1 MKRKLFFIL
10 LQIFLVGILLVGVL
24 LIWAS
29 FQPFENLASLLN
41 KLASD
46 GKFESF
52 TLSIYQTLK
61 LPLAVGGIVLA
72 SLAGFMLLRWG
83 KIKSRIQELPAQ
95 MKSFLAMLGKD
106 THSFIEDARSAM
118 ESLGWSGIA
127 ILGGLML
134 IALVMRLG
142 NLDLPL
148 SHDEAYTYTAFAS
161 KSIWHIV
168 SDYQLP
174 NNHVFLSILIHITT
188 RLLGDHLW
196 AIRLPTI
203 IAGALMVPVT
213 YWFAKRLYSHET
225 ALLSAALV
233 AIFPV
238 LIKYSVYAR
247 GYTFICLFTLLILA
261 LGDYVRVKKN
271 RFAWLLIVI
280 FSALG
285 FFTIPVMLFP
295 FGALYIWLLGSF
307 VIGDIRSYESK
318 LVFLRYWLV
327 SGFSTAFITVVLYLP
342 IIINNSDRF
351 FGNGFIA
358 PLEWDIFP
366 ITTWTR
372 LRNTWIEWTD
382 SVPLW
387 VAVLGVL
394 GVCVTLVLHKKFS
407 KQKFPLQFAFVIW
420 ITALLI
426 ARRPDMLPR
435 FWLFLAVPVLT
446 WAVAGIV
453 ELLRMIPVRIGKR
466 WSPAQTF
473 IGLVFA
479 FVVVQSLMVVPAIPS
494 KWESRDGMAHVTLY
508 LKDNV
513 QQDDLVTATS
523 ARLPALRY
531 YFDYYGIPKG
541 NIRQSGSF
549 RRAFIIVD
557 DKKVETLTSIAP
569 QYGFGIPAIDM
580 DTVKIVYQYEE
591 FTVYECYPA
600 P

>member
-10 LQIFLVGILLVGVL
+10 SKITLVGILLVGLL

-29 FQPFENLASLLN
+29 FQSFESLSFLLN
-41 KLASD
+41 HLASD
-46 GKFESF
+46 GNFESF

-61 LPLAVGGIVLA
+61 LPLALGGAVLA
-72 SLAGFMLLRWG
+72 CLAGFILLSWE
-83 KIKSRIQELPAQ
+83 KTKSWIQGFPTQA
-95 MKSFLAMLGKD
+95 KSFITMLGED
-106 THSFIEDARSAM
+106 TRSFIEDARRAM
-118 ESLGWSGIA
+118 KSLGWGGIA

-161 KSIWHIV
+161 KSIGHIV
-168 SDYQLP
+168 SDYHLP

-203 IAGALMVPVT
+203 VAGALMVPAT
-213 YWFAKRLYSHET
+213 YWFAKRLYSRET
-225 ALLSAALV
+225 AFLSAALV

-247 GYTFICLFTLLILA
+247 GYTFICLITLLILA
-261 LGDYVRVKKN
+261 LGDYVRVKEN

-295 FGALYIWLLGSF
+295 FGALYIWLLVSF
-307 VIGDIRSYESK
+307 AIGDIRSYESK
-318 LVFLRYWLV
+318 LVFLKYWV
-327 SGFSTAFITVVLYLP
+327 ISGFSAAFITVVLYLP

-358 PLEWDIFP
+358 PLDWDIFP

-382 SVPLW
+382 SIPLW
-387 VAVLGVL
+387 IAILGVF
-394 GVCVTLVLHKKFS
+394 GVFTALVLHKKFS

-453 ELLRMIPVRIGKR
+453 ELLRMIPVRIGKS

-473 IGLVFA
+473 IGVVFV
-479 FVVVQSLMVVPAIPS
+479 FVVIQGLMVVPTIPS
-494 KWESRDGMAHVTLY
+494 KWESRDGMANVTLY
-508 LKDNV
+508 LKSNV

-541 NIRQSGSF
+541 YIRQSGQF

-557 DKKVETLTSIAP
+557 DKKVETLASIAP
-569 QYGFGIPAIDM
+569 QYSFGIPAIDM
-580 DTVKIVYQYEE
+580 NTVKVVYQYEE
-591 FTVYECYPA
+591 FTVYKCYPA

>member
-10 LQIFLVGILLVGVL
+10 IQMTLVGILLVGL
-24 LIWAS
+24 SLIWAS
-29 FQPFENLASLLN
+29 FQSFESISSLLN
-41 KLASD
+41 RLASD
-46 GKFESF
+46 GKLESF

-61 LPLAVGGIVLA
+61 LPVALGGIVLA
-72 SLAGFMLLRWG
+72 SLSGFMLLRWE
-83 KIKSRIQELPAQ
+83 KTKSWIQGLPAQ
-95 MKSFLAMLGKD
+95 ANSFLAMLGKD
-106 THSFIEDARSAM
+106 THSFVEDARGEM
-118 ESLGWSGIA
+118 KSLGWGGIV
-127 ILGGLML
+127 ILAGLML

-142 NLDLPL
+142 NLNLPL
-148 SHDEAYTYTAFAS
+148 GHDEAYTYTAFAS
-161 KSIWHIV
+161 RSIWHIV
-168 SDYQLP
+168 SDYHLP

-188 RLLGDHLW
+188 RLLGDSIW

-203 IAGALMVPVT
+203 VAGALMVPAT
-213 YWFAKRLYSHET
+213 YWFAKRLYSRET
-225 ALLSAALV
+225 ALLSAVLV

-261 LGDYVRVKKN
+261 LGDYVRVKEN

-285 FFTIPVMLFP
+285 FFTVPVMLFP

-307 VIGDIRSYESK
+307 AVSDIRSYEPK
-318 LVFLRYWLV
+318 LIFLKYWVV
-327 SGFSTAFITVVLYLP
+327 SGINAAFITVVLYLP

-358 PLEWDIFP
+358 PLEWNIFP
-366 ITTWTR
+366 VTTWTR
-372 LRNTWIEWTD
+372 LRNTWFEWTD
-382 SVPLW
+382 SIPLW
-387 VAVLGVL
+387 VAILGVF
-394 GVCVTLVLHKKFS
+394 GVCAALVLHKKFS

-453 ELLRMIPVRIGKR
+453 ELLRMLPIRIGKS

-473 IGLVFA
+473 IGVVFA
-479 FVVVQSLMVVPAIPS
+479 FVVVQSLMVVPIIPS
-494 KWESRDGMAHVTLY
+494 RWESRDGMAHVTLY

-513 QQDDLVTATS
+513 QPDDLVTATS

-531 YFDYYGIPKG
+531 YFNYYGIPKG

-549 RRAFIIVD
+549 RKAFIIVD
-557 DKKVETLTSIAP
+557 EKKVETLATIAP

-580 DTVKIVYQYEE
+580 DTVKVVYQYEE